1 MGQDGNPFSAWYD
14 NTLGLWQTGDMWR
27 MANLHHRDPAGWRFV
42 WGPPRGRQWPGPF
55 CLDIAHGLVSKNVGW
70 LGLFTLVEQQ
80 RGPATAPISLL
91 FARRERAAI
100 AGTCNDVVVVATH
113 PVVVPAAATFASSA
127 VC

>member
-1 MGQDGNPFSAWYD
+1 MD
-14 NTLGLWQTGDMWR
+14 L
-27 MANLHHRDPAGWRFV
+27 
-42 WGPPRGRQWPGPF
+42 PGT
-55 CLDIAHGLVSKNVGW
+55 ARSTREEA

-100 AGTCNDVVVVATH
+100 AGTCNDVVIVATH
-113 PVVVPAAATFASSA
+113 PVVVAAATFVSSA

>member
-1 MGQDGNPFSAWYD
+1 MATTGYTVSEFLQLHCTRYM
-14 NTLGLWQTGDMWR
+14 TLHP
-27 MANLHHRDPAGWRFV
+27 LH
-42 WGPPRGRQWPGPF
+42 
-55 CLDIAHGLVSKNVGW
+55 DIAHGLVSKNVGW

-100 AGTCNDVVVVATH
+100 AGTCNDVVIVATH
-113 PVVVPAAATFASSA
+113 PVVVAAATFVSSA

>member
-1 MGQDGNPFSAWYD
+1 MGQDGNPFSAWYEHFGA
-14 NTLGLWQTGDMWR
+14 L
-27 MANLHHRDPAGWRFV
+27 ANWGHVEEGHQRHHRDPAGWRFV
-42 WGPPRGRQWPGPF
+42 WGPPRGRHWPGPF

-100 AGTCNDVVVVATH
+100 AGTCNDVVIVATH
-113 PVVVPAAATFASSA
+113 PVVVAAATFVSSA